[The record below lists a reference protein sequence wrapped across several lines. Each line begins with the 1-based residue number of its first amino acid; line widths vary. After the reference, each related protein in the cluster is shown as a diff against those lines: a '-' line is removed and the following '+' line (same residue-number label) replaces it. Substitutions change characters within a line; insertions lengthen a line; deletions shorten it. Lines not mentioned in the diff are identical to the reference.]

1 VAKTRQP
8 EWKKQVDRDMRLY
21 LIWGR
26 TIEHQRNILLTLE
39 MAGTRTIPVYELRE
53 GGETPSLASP
63 VEKMAI
69 TKDLVARKIEAGL
82 KYRAGMEEM
91 VKFVAAGDPDKETFI
106 RRYWWTA
113 ETTVRQRS
121 AMVVAALPFLGHRSW
136 KTGRVGKP
144 TSTFYSWRGEIYEK
158 LGELMGYWTEKA
170 GD

>member
-1 VAKTRQP
+1 MAKTRQP

-106 RRYWWTA
+106 RRYWWTI
-113 ETTVRQRS
+113 EGTVKQRS
-121 AMVVAALPFLGHRSW
+121 ALVTEVLPFLAHHSW
-136 KTGRVGKP
+136 KTGTPGTPNR
-144 TSTFYSWRGEIYEK
+144 TFRNWRKEIYER
-158 LGELMGYWTEKA
+158 LGELMGYICEEFL
-170 GD
+170 